1 MKLKIPKLPRDVLG
15 LNGIEPRDQNPGVG
29 GYPMQCCPVPH
40 ETTTRVVRPVASKL
54 WTRTGALAVI
64 AVLTLSDSEGLIAG
78 VIQWLLTGTSI
89 SL

>member
-54 WTRTGALAVI
+54 WTRTGAQAVVGI
-64 AVLTLSDSEGLIAG
+64 DFVDDSCGSEAG
-78 VIQWLLTGTSI
+78 I
-89 SL
+89 